1 LEKDDEP
8 NMKLLELLRLPETG
22 NIEDIDDPAIT
33 LLHGEIIRRKPF
45 LRKLYRDFYREFQKA
60 IPEHENKVI
69 VEVGSGGGFLK
80 EVISNATTSDVFDLP
95 DIDMVFSALEMPFEE
110 SSIDAILMLDV
121 LHHLPDPRAFFKE
134 AVRCL
139 KPSGKVIMIEPANT
153 LWSRFIYMNFH
164 HELFDTNAGWGPGK
178 TGPLSQGNGAIPW
191 IIFRRDRKIYEKE
204 FPTLRI
210 IRTRRHTP
218 LRYLLSG
225 GFTLRQLAPS
235 FTYPLLK
242 FLELML
248 SPANALLAMFE
259 TTELQK
265 TSGGADIT

>member
-1 LEKDDEP
+1 
-8 NMKLLELLRLPETG
+8 MKLLELLRLPETG
-22 NIEDIDDPAIT
+22 NIENIDDTAT
-33 LLHGEIIRRKPF
+33 TVLHGQIIRSKPF
-45 LRKLYRDFYREFQKA
+45 LRKLYRDFYRQLQKA
-60 IPEHENKVI
+60 IPEYENKVI

-95 DIDMVFSALEMPFEE
+95 GIDMVFSALEMPFEE
-110 SSIDAILMLDV
+110 SSIDAILMFDV
-121 LHHLPDPRAFFKE
+121 LHHLPDPRAFFRE

-139 KPSGKVIMIEPANT
+139 RPSGKVIMIEPANT

-164 HELFDTNAGWGPGK
+164 HELFDTNAGWEQNK
-178 TGPLSQGNGAIPW
+178 TGPLSQANGAIPW
-191 IIFRRDRKIYEKE
+191 IIFRRDREIFEKE

-210 IRTRRHTP
+210 IRIRRHTP

-248 SPANALLAMFE
+248 SPVNALLAMFE
-259 TTELQK
+259 TIELQK
-265 TSGGADIT
+265 TSGGTDMKIA

>member
-1 LEKDDEP
+1 
-8 NMKLLELLRLPETG
+8 MKLLELLRLPETG
-22 NIEDIDDPAIT
+22 NIENIDDPAT
-33 LLHGEIIRRKPF
+33 TVLHGQILRSKPF
-45 LRKLYRDFYREFQKA
+45 LRKLYRDFYRQLQKA
-60 IPEHENKVI
+60 IPEYENKVI
-69 VEVGSGGGFLK
+69 VEVGSGAGFLK
-80 EVISNATTSDVFDLP
+80 ELISNATTSDVFDLP
-95 DIDMVFSALEMPFEE
+95 GIDMVFSALEMPFEE

-121 LHHLPDPRAFFKE
+121 LHHLPDPRAFFRE

-139 KPSGKVIMIEPANT
+139 RPSGKVIMIEPANT

-164 HELFDTNAGWGPGK
+164 HELFDTNAGWEQNK
-178 TGPLSQGNGAIPW
+178 TGPLSQANGAIPW
-191 IIFRRDRKIYEKE
+191 IIFHRDREIFEKE

-210 IRTRRHTP
+210 IRIRRHTP

-259 TTELQK
+259 TIELQK
-265 TSGGADIT
+265 TSGGADMKIA